1 MKEIQVGR
9 EGGGTDNTKNVRNI
23 GNHIFYI
30 QIKSHVI
37 YLSTCAYTYIDIDVQ
52 IYSLNEVSTG

>member
-1 MKEIQVGR
+1 LILKRNVTHGAFNWRGGMKEIQVGR

-30 QIKSHVI
+30 
-37 YLSTCAYTYIDIDVQ
+37 
-52 IYSLNEVSTG
+52 